1 MTGLYDDITMR
12 NVMSLGGTK
21 EVAPTPFEGFIRG
34 TGSLTMKALATAG
47 RSASMGFATLP
58 ILADAITGGTTMQD
72 RYFKDVQE
80 DVFQSAVDRWS
91 MKPNEVGIAAEIA
104 GGVLGTGLMILA
116 SPAGAV
122 VNQFTSSAE
131 DLIRENPDVSLGKAL
146 GVGAVQAAGLTA
158 GIIAPPA
165 LGYNLWSKIAAGAGI
180 NWLQGVVTRGAS
192 GAVVEGTSAE
202 PKFQALGLKDQSID
216 LFTGA
221 VFGAAAQVMP
231 SWRLESDR
239 VTDAALSWRAKRQ
252 INEQLG
258 AAKGTDAQAAAD
270 LLNKQFSEQRQAAI
284 SSWQESLTPTQKA
297 AVAAARVEHHL
308 TVDSMPGRPTNPN
321 SGNANR
327 DRLLEAIDSLLKDKP
342 LPPEG
347 RTAAAPDVRPVP
359 EIPTLRDLSDT
370 ALRPVGDVLPITQSM
385 VPPRDWEI
393 MTRLGLVQEGK
404 VGDQTLQFVEPQALA
419 AERAARADDDQAQPI
434 NDRIARVENQIQ
446 DAETVLE
453 AARYSEPD
461 KVGEI
466 ETKLDMLNE
475 RLATLKEERPDFEV
489 DPERAVQAEQTTQAM
504 RDGNAEMRDP
514 DMPEQVEV
522 LEPTQQRLEREIG
535 QAIEGNTN
543 YKPGEHA
550 IAARL
555 AADMVNR
562 VAQTLGKVAGLDA
575 DVIASRLRFA
585 RAGAPSG
592 EALTQPRRT
601 PADLIERYR
610 PRVETSQYGGRVYAN
625 DYMELGN
632 SEAIGSGKGV
642 KGDRRVFRIMD
653 KQTGAAAD
661 VGFVIVEIDKNGK
674 FAALRN
680 IEIRKDYR
688 GNGAGERVVATM
700 LAHNGPGYKMDIV
713 DITHAGGDGIGS
725 DTDALPFWKKNGTQL
740 VNYSRDP
747 NVQMDGMLSLED
759 YLGARRGRGTEEGNR
774 GAAAEDLSADR
785 GGAGAAA
792 GGMRRG
798 RPSAEDRAELARLNG
813 DSLFQGPRPKPGPD
827 SPGRG
832 VEEGNKLGFW
842 PDLRVKVT
850 GRLKLPEKPLFTQA
864 TTNAN
869 AAKQL
874 AAIDGVLAKFPKA
887 TDSLEEWT
895 KMQAYAFASGEV
907 PVPPYAFIRDLNGE
921 GAAAKLRLLT
931 PGQIADADH
940 GFENAAEF
948 RRAYTSGELD
958 VTTTGKLFLWS
969 MLSRGVSPYAQES
982 LFIDAFNGADPWI
995 RKAAAGQFTE
1005 ADYPAYLE
1013 WSQTAAPKGSGQPGA
1028 GASHNL
1034 NAFGRDFLVKM
1045 SKVGADGKSHLQ
1057 RLHDMMADP
1066 NQTGTAIRREFATF
1080 GEGVGIDNK
1089 VVSFTMLVAGFDD
1102 VMVLDRVQIR
1112 QLYDD
1117 GRFNGTNLYDGV
1129 VGENGQKITGSSLND
1144 LMSGARGI
1152 LVYEAIERGL
1162 KAKIKDIYAAVG
1174 RPQDASIGRYHW
1186 ETWVADSQQEASH
1199 GTLGAIL
1206 HDAKGDD
1213 QAIAK
1218 VSAKQ
1223 GAYGAYEYGAR
1234 YNRDEAGN
1242 PWFGYEVPGAGS
1254 YEFSVPAFR
1263 AFLEDIKKASTGV
1276 VPTRF
1281 KVSESGNG
1289 PWYERQEVN
1298 LQRLAERAAYWAD
1311 RAGGTGEGKR
1321 ALEEAAR
1328 NESAADSAG
1337 STGRLNQDSPWYY
1350 SALGRAIDNSPTKA
1364 ADANGWKQWLKGLV
1378 NKGLVKADEIKATEL
1393 EEYLDATQGKIT
1405 KEQLQTFMQEGGVR
1419 VEEVELGGAG
1429 KRGFEELKAEFQ
1441 RQGFD
1446 IERDPGWE
1454 EGGVEYRD
1462 IEGNPLEFDE
1472 LPPDLQRLV
1481 NENSE
1486 QGDVPAEATRFAN
1499 FQLPGAKEGS
1509 YREIALVL
1517 PRRAAPGHAT
1527 GKVEFDPMDEE
1538 YPWVIMVNGREV
1550 NRSRQGGQIADDILA
1565 EMLDRENEFKTPS
1578 NNYRVPQGHSMGDK
1592 ADTNRIAHIRFN
1604 ERTGPNGERVL
1615 FIEEIQSD
1623 WAQQGKKQGFAGKE
1637 PELKPGY
1644 RIWQMENGKWR
1655 IDKDDLQNGA
1665 WTIKDTREEA
1675 LKSALSMGAATQ
1687 SDLPSGPFVG
1697 KTEAWVALSMKRM
1710 IRYAAENGF
1719 DQIAWTTGAQQAD
1732 RYSLAKQVDSIDWKP
1747 YANNTTLVDIKM
1759 PNQNPLQLQVGK
1771 DGKVTDARG
1780 PGFDTFRGKPLDE
1793 IIGKA
1798 AADHILGS
1806 AEGNLSGEGLKIGGE
1821 GMKGFY
1827 DKIVP
1832 TVAKDVMKKLGG
1844 GKVDVVNL
1852 KTPDEMTPLEKL
1864 QEARDASGMTM
1875 NEWMRMTSQEQKAA
1889 TEEYWR
1895 NKPVETMAQQGLTI
1909 TPEMRAKVME
1919 GQALFQS
1926 ASPYGLE
1933 AFGIKSLDEISPAY
1947 RTPEAWREVPAAM
1960 RNVDTARALRQSVI
1974 DFEQGLN
1981 REFGWTE
1988 GIQHVWINLD
1998 ANGNLSIDRAANLT
2012 PEQRLAVVE
2021 GAKAYA
2027 DANDL
2032 GLTVRR
2038 SAARDLG
2045 DDLLRNAGL
2054 KNWISIQRTATGVT
2068 PPPNQVMWVRDPRGA
2083 ALFQRPVNKKAEA
2096 RGFLDIAA
2104 DRKLTI
2110 GLLDNS
2116 DPSTL
2121 IHEPAHAF
2129 LEILND
2135 LAKTTPELEGWM
2147 KIFFD
2152 DNGITRQQ
2160 WDSWGINEKRVYHER
2175 FARGFESY
2183 VMSGKAPTEE
2193 LRTLFQRFR
2202 DWLIAIYKSATSL
2215 NVKVSKEMEG
2225 LYAKLLGSEQADP
2238 SATAQAPRATDLE
2251 PPPPPLS
2258 RGEEGAPAAGGM
2270 FDDLVEEK
2278 PAYADKT
2285 IDDPDMRE
2293 VLRTMAES
2301 EAGWAQIGGRNL
2313 TGETGVFNRSTW
2325 IPKAEW
2331 WLDRP
2336 DNIKKLKEA
2345 EYYSIVDKALM
2356 GEPLKPIEQRAIDF
2370 MLAKANERLKFDQE
2384 HGTAEVDALTSE
2396 LQGADLEPSLKNL
2409 RAVDAVAIAHQIDPA
2424 KVERLAME
2432 FQDDDAGFVAGI
2444 ERMIDDHKNSQAAT
2458 SRTENQPA
2466 PAKPAADTNGARS
2479 AADPLALEA
2488 DRVAAELGDQPMEIT
2503 MPDGTTQTM
2512 TAAQYLAE
2520 IRDAA
2525 GMAREDIA
2533 LIQEAAQ
2540 CLLGA
2545 I

>member
-1 MTGLYDDITMR
+1 
-12 NVMSLGGTK
+12 MSLDLYSDELQRSNRAGG
-21 EVAPTPFEGFIRG
+21 VAGNVEPGLFEGFVRG
-34 TGSLTMKALATAG
+34 TGMFAMKEFAKTA
-47 RSASMGFATLP
+47 RSVSMAGASIPVA
-58 ILADAITGGTTMQD
+58 IDAITGGTTLQD
-72 RYFKDVQE
+72 KYFKSHE
-80 DVFQSAVDRWS
+80 DTFGSAVKFWD
-91 MKPNEVGIAAEIA
+91 PDPGTVGEAGQIA
-104 GGVLGTGLMILA
+104 GSLIGLLPQIIANPAAAVA
-116 SPAGAV
+116 S
-122 VNQFTSSAE
+122 QQLSSAE
-131 DLIRENPDVSLGKAL
+131 DLVTKPGVSANKAMA
-146 GVGAVQAAGLTA
+146 VGAVQAVGLGL
-158 GIIAPPA
+158 GIWAPPA
-165 LGYNLWSKIAAGAGI
+165 LGYNLGSRIAAGAGI
-180 NWLQGVVTRGAS
+180 NLLQGVLTRGAS
-192 GAVVEGTSAE
+192 SAILDGTEAAKDF
-202 PKFQALGLKDQSID
+202 PALGGKEMTLD
-216 LFTGA
+216 LLLGA
-221 VFGAAAQVMP
+221 AFGGAAHVVPSWRAETEAWTDRLNVKAQREIREEMGAATPFDLGAAAA
-231 SWRLESDR
+231 R
-239 VTDAALSWRAKRQ
+239 V
-252 INEQLG
+252 
-258 AAKGTDAQAAAD
+258 
-270 LLNKQFSEQRQAAI
+270 NKQYSDAI
-284 SSWQESLTPTQKA
+284 SEWAQNVTPTQKA
-297 AVAAARVEHHL
+297 ALATLRVAQHAN
-308 TVDSMPGRPTNPN
+308 VDSLPGRPTHA
-321 SGNANR
+321 GAVDANR
-327 DRLLEAIDSLLKDKP
+327 ERLSEAIDSLLKDKP

-347 RTAAAPDVRPVP
+347 RTATAPDARPVP
-359 EIPTLRDLSDT
+359 ETPTIRDVSDI
-370 ALRPVGDVLPITQSM
+370 ALRQAGETPELTQNM
-385 VPPRDWEI
+385 VPARDWEI
-393 MTRLGLVQEGK
+393 LTRLGLVQEGK
-404 VGDQTLQFVEPQALA
+404 TAEGNTYQYVDTASALGPERDA
-419 AERAARADDDQAQPI
+419 RAQIEADERAQGVPI
-434 NDRIARVENQIQ
+434 EEKIAGLENRIAAYERAIE
-446 DAETVLE
+446 DT
-453 AARYSEPD
+453 RFTEPD
-461 KVGEI
+461 KVGEL

-489 DPERAVQAEQTTQAM
+489 DPEKTAQAVETTRAM
-504 RDGNAEMRDP
+504 REGNAEMRDP

-535 QAIEGNTN
+535 QSIEGM
-543 YKPGEHA
+543 KGFAPGEHA
-550 IAARL
+550 LAARL
-555 AADMVNR
+555 GATFVNALAR
-562 VAQTLGKVAGLDA
+562 AVAKPAGLDP
-575 DVIASRLRFA
+575 DVVAARLGFK

-632 SEAIGSGKGV
+632 SEAIGSGKGI

-700 LAHNGPGYKMDIV
+700 LAHNGPGYEMDIV

-740 VNYSRDP
+740 INYSRDP

-759 YLGARRGRGTEEGNR
+759 YLGARRGRGTEEGNQ

-785 GGAGAAA
+785 GGRGAAA
-792 GGMRRG
+792 GGMRG
-798 RPSAEDRAELARLNG
+798 GGPSAADRAELARING
-813 DSLFQGPRPKPGPD
+813 TLFQG
-827 SPGRG
+827 
-832 VEEGNKLGFW
+832 
-842 PDLRVKVT
+842 
-850 GRLKLPEKPLFTQA
+850 
-864 TTNAN
+864 
-869 AAKQL
+869 
-874 AAIDGVLAKFPKA
+874 
-887 TDSLEEWT
+887 
-895 KMQAYAFASGEV
+895 
-907 PVPPYAFIRDLNGE
+907 
-921 GAAAKLRLLT
+921 
-931 PGQIADADH
+931 
-940 GFENAAEF
+940 
-948 RRAYTSGELD
+948 
-958 VTTTGKLFLWS
+958 
-969 MLSRGVSPYAQES
+969 
-982 LFIDAFNGADPWI
+982 
-995 RKAAAGQFTE
+995 
-1005 ADYPAYLE
+1005 
-1013 WSQTAAPKGSGQPGA
+1013 
-1028 GASHNL
+1028 
-1034 NAFGRDFLVKM
+1034 
-1045 SKVGADGKSHLQ
+1045 
-1057 RLHDMMADP
+1057 
-1066 NQTGTAIRREFATF
+1066 
-1080 GEGVGIDNK
+1080 
-1089 VVSFTMLVAGFDD
+1089 
-1102 VMVLDRVQIR
+1102 
-1112 QLYDD
+1112 
-1117 GRFNGTNLYDGV
+1117 
-1129 VGENGQKITGSSLND
+1129 ENGK
-1144 LMSGARGI
+1144 
-1152 LVYEAIERGL
+1152 
-1162 KAKIKDIYAAVG
+1162 
-1174 RPQDASIGRYHW
+1174 
-1186 ETWVADSQQEASH
+1186 
-1199 GTLGAIL
+1199 
-1206 HDAKGDD
+1206 
-1213 QAIAK
+1213 
-1218 VSAKQ
+1218 
-1223 GAYGAYEYGAR
+1223 
-1234 YNRDEAGN
+1234 
-1242 PWFGYEVPGAGS
+1242 
-1254 YEFSVPAFR
+1254 
-1263 AFLEDIKKASTGV
+1263 
-1276 VPTRF
+1276 
-1281 KVSESGNG
+1281 
-1289 PWYERQEVN
+1289 
-1298 LQRLAERAAYWAD
+1298 
-1311 RAGGTGEGKR
+1311 
-1321 ALEEAAR
+1321 
-1328 NESAADSAG
+1328 
-1337 STGRLNQDSPWYY
+1337 WYY

-1378 NKGLVKADEIKATEL
+1378 NKGTVKADEIKATEL

-1419 VEEVELGGAG
+1419 VEEVQLGAPPDEPPEIAV
-1429 KRGFEELKAEFQ
+1429 KRQRFQ
-1441 RQGFD
+1441 DLVD
-1446 IERDPGWE
+1446 IEEDPQSN
-1454 EGGVEYRD
+1454 RS
-1462 IEGNPLEFDE
+1462 LT
-1472 LPPDLQRLV
+1472 
-1481 NENSE
+1481 
-1486 QGDVPAEATRFAN
+1486 PAERAEMDQLLGDLRDHPNPWLRQREDTTTHFAS

-1517 PRRAAPGHAT
+1517 PETPATRKARAAMEARNAT
-1527 GKVEFDPMDEE
+1527 
-1538 YPWVIMVNGREV
+1538 REV
-1550 NRSRQGGQIADDILA
+1550 GRKEVFDRYAPAIEEAYKAYDSLPWDAPRQVKDTMYG
-1565 EMLDRENEFKTPS
+1565 EMEALMIQRDTEAAALHGEMEERVTARDAGAYK
-1578 NNYRVPQGHSMGDK
+1578 VPQGHSMGDK

-1623 WAQQGKKQGFAGKE
+1623 WAQQGKKYGFAGGE

-1644 RIWQMENGKWR
+1644 RIWQMENGRWR
-1655 IDKDDLQNGA
+1655 IDKDDNPNRA
-1665 WTIKDTREEA
+1665 WTTNDTREGA

-1687 SDLPSGPFVG
+1687 SDIPNAPFVG
-1697 KTEAWVALSMKRM
+1697 KTDAWVALSLKRM

-1719 DQIAWTTGAQQAD
+1719 DQVAWTTGEQQAA
-1732 RYSLAKQVDSIDWKP
+1732 RYNLAQVVHQID
-1747 YANNTTLVDIKM
+1747 V
-1759 PNQNPLQLQVGK
+1759 VGR
-1771 DGKVTDARG
+1771 TDARTG
-1780 PGFDTFRGKPLDE
+1780 EQTRQVVIHAKDGSAITLGVNNAGKVDNAKPADYQGKNLED
-1793 IIGKA
+1793 IVGKA
-1798 AADHILGS
+1798 M
-1806 AEGNLSGEGLKIGGE
+1806 AEKIMANRTQTIAGDGLKIGGE
-1821 GMKGFY
+1821 GMAGFY

-1832 TVAKDVMKKLGG
+1832 TVVKDVLKKLGG

-2038 SAARDLG
+2038 SAAGDLG
-2045 DDLLRNAGL
+2045 DDLLSNAGL
-2054 KNWISIQRTATGVT
+2054 KNWISIQQTATGVKA
-2068 PPPNQVMWVRDPRGA
+2068 PPNQVLWVKDPRGA
-2083 ALFQRPVNKKAEA
+2083 ALFRRPVSKKSEA

-2160 WDSWGINEKRVYHER
+2160 WDGWGINEKRVYHER

-2193 LRTLFQRFR
+2193 LRNLFQRFR

-2238 SATAQAPRATDLE
+2238 STTAPAPRATDLE
-2251 PPPPPLS
+2251 SPPPPPS

-2270 FDDLVEEK
+2270 FDDLVAEK

-2370 MLAKANERLKFDQE
+2370 MLAKANERLRFDHE
-2384 HGTAEVDALTSE
+2384 HGPAEVDALTSE
-2396 LQGADLEPSLKNL
+2396 LQGADLDPSLKNL

-2444 ERMIDDHKNSQAAT
+2444 ERMIDDHKNSQAAA
-2458 SRTENQPA
+2458 SSAENQPA

-2512 TAAQYLAE
+2512 TAAQYLTE

-2525 GMAREDIA
+2525 GMAREDIV